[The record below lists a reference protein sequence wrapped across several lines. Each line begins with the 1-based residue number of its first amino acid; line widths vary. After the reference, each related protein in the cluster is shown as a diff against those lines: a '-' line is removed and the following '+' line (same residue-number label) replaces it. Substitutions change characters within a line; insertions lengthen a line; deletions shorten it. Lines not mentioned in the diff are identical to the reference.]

1 MMTNWVL
8 IIAFF
13 SPGGDFMGKREVAQV
28 DRATCEASQATIA
41 REAPLAKI
49 RTLCVQRDARGINL
63 DRNLALD

>member
-1 MMTNWVL
+1 MTNWVL

-13 SPGGDFMGKREVAQV
+13 SPGGDFMGKREIMQA
-28 DRATCEASQATIA
+28 DKTTCQASQATIA

-63 DRNLALD
+63 DPKVALD

>member
-1 MMTNWVL
+1 MTNWVL

-13 SPGGDFMGKREVAQV
+13 SPGGDFMGKREIVQV
-28 DRATCEASQATIA
+28 DRATCQASQASIA
-41 REAPLAKI
+41 KEAPLAKI